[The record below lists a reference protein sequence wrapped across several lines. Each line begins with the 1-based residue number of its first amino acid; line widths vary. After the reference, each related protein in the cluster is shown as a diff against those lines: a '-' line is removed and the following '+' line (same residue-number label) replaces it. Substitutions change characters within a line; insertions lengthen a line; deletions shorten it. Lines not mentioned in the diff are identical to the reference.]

1 MTTRVNLL
9 PWRELRQKEQA
20 AQVLRL
26 ALFAFLLMGMVIL
39 FAYMRVS
46 SMVDNQA
53 RRNDFLNQEI
63 AKVDQQIKKIRDIK
77 KQREA
82 LIARMQVIEQ
92 LQAHR
97 TQMVHL
103 FDDLAREVPEG
114 VYLTS
119 MKQSGTSFVL
129 NGVAQSNARVSTF
142 MRRLDASNWFA
153 NPDLDVINVVPA
165 KSGDRLSEFV
175 LRVSQADKAAQ
186 AAQAKKGK
194 GNGKP

>member
-92 LQAHR
+92 LQTHR

-103 FDDLAREVPEG
+103 FDDLVRDVPEG
-114 VYLTS
+114 AYLTS

-142 MRRLDASNWFA
+142 MRTLDASNWFT

-186 AAQAKKGK
+186 AKKGK

>member
-92 LQAHR
+92 LQTHR

-103 FDDLAREVPEG
+103 FDDLVRDVPEG

-142 MRRLDASNWFA
+142 MRTLDASNWFT

-186 AAQAKKGK
+186 AKKGK